1 MKIGIFGG
9 SFNPPH
15 KMHIKIAL
23 YLIENKYLDK
33 VIFVPQGTNYEYK
46 KNLVSNEDRYNMLS
60 IVTNKYSN
68 LSVSEYEFSNEI
80 SYTYKTLD
88 YFKNKYSNDN
98 IYFICGADNL
108 DYIDT
113 WKNGK
118 YILNNYN
125 ILAINR
131 GEYNTQ
137 KILNNYSKYN
147 AKIIVCNLESINISS
162 TNIREKINNNEDIK
176 DLIDIDVLNYI
187 KENNLYKKRDV

>member
-46 KNLVSNEDRYNMLS
+46 KNLESNEDRYNMLS

>member
-1 MKIGIFGG
+1 
-9 SFNPPH
+9 
-15 KMHIKIAL
+15 MHIKIAL

-46 KNLVSNEDRYNMLS
+46 KNLESNEDRYNMLS

-68 LSVSEYEFSNEI
+68 LSVSEYELSNEI

-88 YFKNKYSNDN
+88 YFKNKYSNDT

-125 ILAINR
+125 IIAINR

-176 DLIDIDVLNYI
+176 DLIDIDVSNYI

>member
-46 KNLVSNEDRYNMLS
+46 KNLESNEDRYNMLS

-68 LSVSEYEFSNEI
+68 LSVSEYELSNEI

-88 YFKNKYSNDN
+88 YFKNKYSNDT

-125 ILAINR
+125 IIAINR

-176 DLIDIDVLNYI
+176 DLIDINVLNYI

>member
-46 KNLVSNEDRYNMLS
+46 KNLESNEDRYNMLS

-68 LSVSEYEFSNEI
+68 LSVSEYELSNEI

-88 YFKNKYSNDN
+88 YFKNKYSNDT

-176 DLIDIDVLNYI
+176 DLIDINVLNYI

>member
-46 KNLVSNEDRYNMLS
+46 KNLESNEDRYNMLS

-88 YFKNKYSNDN
+88 YFKNKYPNDN

-147 AKIIVCNLESINISS
+147 AKIMVCNLESINISS
-162 TNIREKINNNEDIK
+162 TNIRKKINNNEDIK